1 MSILERLQSDMI
13 VAAKAREKKRLGAIR
28 FVRSEMKYRE
38 IELGRPLKDE
48 DALEVLSRLSKRHRE
63 SIEQFTSAERLDLVE
78 NEKVGLGVVTEYLP
92 EALTESELAAIV
104 TETIAEVGASVSGEI
119 GLVMKAV
126 MPKVKGRAD
135 GKIVRTLVQAGLARA
150 TEN

>member
-13 VAAKAREKKRLGAIR
+13 TAAKAREKKRLGAIR

-38 IELGRPLKDE
+38 IELGCPLKDE
-48 DALEVLSRLSKRHRE
+48 DALEVLSKLSKRHRE
-63 SIEQFTSAERLDLVE
+63 SIEQFTSAGRLDLVE
-78 NEKVGLGVVTEYLP
+78 NEKVGLAVVTEYLP
-92 EALTESELAAIV
+92 EALTENELVAIV
-104 TETIAEVGASVSGEI
+104 TETVAEVGASAPGEI

-135 GKIVRTLVQAGLARA
+135 GKMVRNLVQTELARA

>member
-1 MSILERLQSDMI
+1 MSILEQLKSDMI
-13 VAAKAREKKRLGAIR
+13 AAAKAREKERLGAIR

-78 NEKVGLGVVTEYLP
+78 NEKVGLDVVTGYLP

-104 TETIAEVGASVSGEI
+104 TETIAEVGATAPGEI
-119 GLVMKAV
+119 GLVMKAI

-135 GKIVRTLVQAGLARA
+135 GKIVKTLVQAGLARA